1 MKSLPFATL
10 FVTILF
16 GCGLSFLQAKDKRIR
31 DDDPLMERYR
41 NAERE
46 IKHAMSEGR
55 ISREEAGRKLRV
67 IKGRLWGDER
77 EKGSSRDKG
86 DPRHELRQA
95 ERRIQEAIE
104 KGEIS
109 HEEARKK
116 LTEFHEGQKKASRER
131 EWKMIKE
138 RIEGAVREGKMSR
151 EQANEEYKRIER
163 SMHSRDKIAREANE
177 RVRKAEREIH
187 EGLEAGEISH
197 EEARQAVGELHEEMN
212 YVVRRKHLELE
223 LQDHERRIEQ
233 ALESGVI
240 SKSQAEEK
248 RIKVRQRLTK
258 QFRIELGHEES
269 NARRG
274 SDEREGRE
282 RHHEARHHSR
292 EREGREDRRHHEDE
306 RELWEAVRRGLDAAV
321 RLGKLDRQEAR
332 EIWEDFRSEDEEEED
347 EEAFE
352 EEDLE

>member
-1 MKSLPFATL
+1 
-10 FVTILF
+10 
-16 GCGLSFLQAKDKRIR
+16 
-31 DDDPLMERYR
+31 
-41 NAERE
+41 
-46 IKHAMSEGR
+46 
-55 ISREEAGRKLRV
+55 
-67 IKGRLWGDER
+67 
-77 EKGSSRDKG
+77 
-86 DPRHELRQA
+86 LRQA
-95 ERRIQEAIE
+95 ERRIHEDIGKIHEAIE
-104 KGEIS
+104 TGEIS

-116 LTEFHEGQKKASRER
+116 LSEFHDRQKKESRER
-131 EWKMIKE
+131 EWKMIKG

-151 EQANEEYKRIER
+151 GQANEEYERIER
-163 SMHSRDKIAREANE
+163 RMHGRDKIAREANE
-177 RVRKAEREIH
+177 RVRETELEIH

-197 EEARQAVGELHEEMN
+197 EEARQAIREVHEEMN

-223 LQDHERRIEQ
+223 LQEHERRIEQ

-269 NARRG
+269 NALRG

-282 RHHEARHHSR
+282 RHHEARYHSR
-292 EREGREDRRHHEDE
+292 EREGREDRRHHEEE

-321 RLGKLDRQEAR
+321 RLGKLDREEAR
-332 EIWEDFRSEDEEEED
+332 EIWEDFRSEDEE
-347 EEAFE
+347 AFE